1 LQAEEN
7 NISIPNLELFME
19 HLNQAWIML
28 ELGGIIII
36 PLSLL
41 GIIALAIMLEKAFI
55 YWRFARLSKD
65 LSNLIETYGF
75 KWEDLEKIL
84 SGLDRRHYYKRFF
97 EVVIANRSQPFW
109 WTESRAA
116 DEAQLIEESLAR
128 RLWALETIVT
138 AAPLLG
144 LVGTVIGMMRAFQVI
159 GSEGIVNPTAVTG
172 GVAEALIATV
182 IGLIIALVALF
193 GFNYFSRLQSQTM
206 DEMERLGT
214 RLIDHIRLDQREEIH
229 ETA

>member
-1 LQAEEN
+1 
-7 NISIPNLELFME
+7 ME
-19 HLNQAWIML
+19 HLHQTWIML
-28 ELGGIIII
+28 KLGGIIIL

-41 GIIALAIMLEKAFI
+41 GVIALAIMLEKAFVF
-55 YWRFARLSKD
+55 WRFARLSND
-65 LSNLIETYGF
+65 LLNLIENYGF

-84 SGLDRRHYYKRFF
+84 SGLDQRHYYKRFF
-97 EVVIANRSQPFW
+97 EVVISNRHQPSW

-116 DEAQLIEESLAR
+116 DEAQLIETSLAR

-182 IGLIIALVALF
+182 VGLIIALVALF

-214 RLIDHIRLDQREEIH
+214 RLIDHIRLDQKEKIH
-229 ETA
+229 ETP

>member
-1 LQAEEN
+1 MD
-7 NISIPNLELFME
+7 IPNMELFME
-19 HLNQAWIML
+19 HLNQTWIML
-28 ELGGIIII
+28 KLGGIIII

-55 YWRFARLSKD
+55 YWRFARLSRD

-84 SGLDRRHYYKRFF
+84 SGLDKRHYYKRFF
-97 EVVIANRSQPFW
+97 EVVITNRDQPFW

-144 LVGTVIGMMRAFQVI
+144 LVGTVVGMMRAFQVI

-214 RLIDHIRLDQREEIH
+214 RLIDHIRLDQKEEIH

>member
-1 LQAEEN
+1 MEE
-7 NISIPNLELFME
+7 LDQTLTT
-19 HLNQAWIML
+19 LK
-28 ELGGIIII
+28 LGGIIIL

-41 GIIALAIMLEKAFI
+41 AIIALAVMLEKAFL
-55 YWRFARLSKD
+55 YWRFARLSHD
-65 LSNLIETYGF
+65 LLNLVETYGF
-75 KWEDLEKIL
+75 KWADLEKIL
-84 SGLDRRHYYKRFF
+84 SGLDDRHYYKRFF
-97 EVVIANRSQPFW
+97 EVVISNRHQPSW

-116 DEAQLIEESLAR
+116 DEVQLIESNLSR

-144 LVGTVIGMMRAFQVI
+144 LVGTVIGMMRAFQII

-182 IGLIIALVALF
+182 VGLLIALVALF
-193 GFNYFSRLQSQTM
+193 GFNYFSRLQSQTL

-214 RLIDHIRLDQREEIH
+214 RLIDHIRLDQQGGSH